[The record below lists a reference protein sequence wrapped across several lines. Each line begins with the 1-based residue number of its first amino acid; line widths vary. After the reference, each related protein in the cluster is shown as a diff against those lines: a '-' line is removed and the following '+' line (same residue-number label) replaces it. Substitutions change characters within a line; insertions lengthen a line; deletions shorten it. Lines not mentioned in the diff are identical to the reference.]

1 MAVELVHVGFGNVIA
16 LNRVLA
22 ILAPD
27 SAPVKRLAQE
37 ARDRNLLIDAT
48 HGRKTKAV
56 IVLDNGQVA
65 LAAIQPETIASRH
78 GQAGGHRSGE
88 TPAEDE

>member
-1 MAVELVHVGFGNVIA
+1 MSVELVHVGFGNIIA

-37 ARDRNLLIDAT
+37 ARDRNQLIDAT
-48 HGRKTKAV
+48 HGRRTKAV

-65 LAAIQPETIASRH
+65 LAAIQPETIANRH
-78 GQAGGHRSGE
+78 DQIGAPRSSE
-88 TPAEDE
+88 PPTDDE